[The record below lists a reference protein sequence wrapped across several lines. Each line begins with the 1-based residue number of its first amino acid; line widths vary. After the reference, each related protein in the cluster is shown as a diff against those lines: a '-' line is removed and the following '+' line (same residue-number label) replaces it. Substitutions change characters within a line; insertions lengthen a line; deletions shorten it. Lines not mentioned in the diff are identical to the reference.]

1 MFTDVFS
8 EFEAIQKADGSA
20 AVLEKLA
27 ATFRDQKQ
35 YHQLFDVLLMQKKLS
50 LGAPLI
56 RPTSF
61 DDVPVAAREEFEEAY
76 VAAARQVGL
85 LLLEDRQLGQ
95 AWMYLRTIRET
106 DVMRQAIEKLNPKT
120 DNSEE
125 VIDIALY
132 QGVAPVKGLQMML
145 QSHGTCS
152 SITALDQLF
161 MKLEPTARVACA
173 GLLVNR
179 IYSDLTETCQHEVE
193 RKQGLAVPGQ
203 TLRELISGRDW
214 LFADANYHIDVSH
227 LHSVV
232 RFSRSLTTS
241 APELTQ
247 AIQLTEYG
255 TKLAQQYQYAGDPP
269 FEDYY
274 TAHMHFLKA
283 LANINRDA
291 SLAYFRDKLKPDY
304 TDADTQLTA
313 FAFVD
318 LLTRVDRM
326 DEALEVATKYLS
338 NVQEQLGFSLADL
351 CAEAKRYDLLKEVA
365 REKGDLLTFTAA
377 LLQNEQSAKSVV

>member
-8 EFEAIQKADGSA
+8 EFESIRNTQGSE
-20 AVLEKLA
+20 AVLAKLA
-27 ATFRDQKQ
+27 ATFREQKQ
-35 YHQLFDVLLMQKKLS
+35 FHQLFDALLMQKKLA

-61 DDVPVAAREEFEEAY
+61 DDVPKESRDDFEESY
-76 VAAARQVGL
+76 VAAAREVGL
-85 LLLEDRQLGQ
+85 LLLEEKQLGQ

-106 DVMRQAIEKLNPKT
+106 EVMRQAIAKLNPKS
-120 DNSEE
+120 DYSEE

-132 QGVAPVKGLQMML
+132 QGVSPVKGLEMML

-161 MKLEPTARVACA
+161 MKLDPEARVACA
-173 GLLVNR
+173 GLLVKR

-193 RKQGLAVPGQ
+193 RKQGLAAPGQ
-203 TLRELISGRDW
+203 TLRELIAGRDW

-232 RFSRSLTTS
+232 RFSRSLTPG
-241 APELTQ
+241 APELAQ
-247 AIQLTEYG
+247 AIQLAEYG
-255 TKLAQQYQYAGDPP
+255 SKLAQQYQYAGDPP

-274 TAHMHFLKA
+274 VAHIQFLKA
-283 LANINRDA
+283 LANVNRDSA
-291 SLAYFRDKLKPDY
+291 LAYFREKLKSDVTDPD
-304 TDADTQLTA
+304 AQLVA
-313 FAFVD
+313 FAYVD
-318 LLTRVDRM
+318 LLTRLDLM
-326 DEALEVATKYLS
+326 DEALDVATKYLS

-351 CAEAKRYDLLKEVA
+351 CAEAKRYDLLKQVA
-365 REKGDLLTFTAA
+365 RDKGDLLTFTAA
-377 LLQNEQSAKSVV
+377 LLQGEK